1 MCVCVCV
8 CVIAL
13 GFPVCTVGIC
23 VKCMGIVGWVKITS
37 GLDMTVILSHTAVLL
52 DCMAYFT
59 GIAMCVGGGG
69 GNRGAYPT
77 LSKLRTHDQSIYL
90 ARCDLCL
97 DVGVI
102 TTASLACAA
111 VCLCACV

>member
-13 GFPVCTVGIC
+13 GFPVCTVGIR

-59 GIAMCVGGGG
+59 GIAMCVCGGGE
-69 GNRGAYPT
+69 PT
-77 LSKLRTHDQSIYL
+77 LPYL
-90 ARCDLCL
+90 SSVLTTNPSASH
-97 DVGVI
+97 GV
-102 TTASLACAA
+102 
-111 VCLCACV
+111 VCVLM